1 MDSMLW
7 DIYIMASYE
16 ASIFDKWQMW
26 HQRNEYGHIGGLFL
40 HEQEGIDHIMALV
53 KYWRINQECMSKD
66 MSIKG

>member
-26 HQRNEYGHIGGLFL
+26 HQRNEYGHIGGLF
-40 HEQEGIDHIMALV
+40 
-53 KYWRINQECMSKD
+53 CMNT
-66 MSIKG
+66 KGLIV